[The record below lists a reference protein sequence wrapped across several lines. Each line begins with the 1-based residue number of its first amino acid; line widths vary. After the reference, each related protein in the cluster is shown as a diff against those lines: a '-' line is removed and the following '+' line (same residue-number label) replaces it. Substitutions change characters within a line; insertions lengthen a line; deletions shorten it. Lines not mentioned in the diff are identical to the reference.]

1 MVLNAYFAHDISSHC
16 SHPLNTPSHYSF
28 LSQLTTNTLSP
39 PGNYARNIFEL
50 LPRDPLTEVKQ
61 EGVCM
66 RVDERGDYFVG
77 LVPGKPYEVGAAL
90 ATFLLLNFNS
100 YLVTYLL
107 TYLPTY
113 LPFYLLTWRELLI
126 PNY

>member
-1 MVLNAYFAHDISSHC
+1 MYGIGIIVEWFSTHTWITTYPLIVHILSTPPLTIPSSHNE
-16 SHPLNTPSHYSF
+16 HPV
-28 LSQLTTNTLSP
+28 P

-66 RVDERGDYFVG
+66 RVDERGDFFVG

-90 ATFLLLNFNS
+90 AILLLFN
-100 YLVTYLL
+100 LNR
-107 TYLPTY
+107 YLPTY
-113 LPFYLLTWRELLI
+113 HSI
-126 PNY
+126 S